1 MNLSKLWNIVKSILF
16 KCCDIPRANTSRG
29 SFWLLSGKCFARGA
43 NMSWYEML
51 QHPKPS
57 KKQKDKSRTTEIC
70 MMPVDNDLNFKC
82 MCFTFE
88 LFGLCIEK

>member
-1 MNLSKLWNIVKSILF
+1 M
-16 KCCDIPRANTSRG
+16 CCDIPRANTSRG

-43 NMSWYEML
+43 NMNWYEML

-57 KKQKDKSRTTEIC
+57 KKQKQKDKSLTTEIC
-70 MMPVDNDLNFKC
+70 MMPVDNDLNFRC